1 MICPHC
7 EADTSDM
14 MNVCELCGQP
24 LRDAAEHSIAE
35 PPPGDATIG
44 LHRPPGETTLSE
56 WPLPGTGS
64 AGQKSSSDSR
74 WYLSPWPYLIGIA
87 VVAAVVVSL
96 FVFRSSVKA
105 YPELLVNGQPTLL
118 NFYTDT

>member
-24 LRDAAEHSIAE
+24 LLDTAEHSTAE
-35 PPPGDATIG
+35 PPPSDATIG
-44 LHRPPGETTLSE
+44 IHRQPDETTLSE
-56 WPLPGTGS
+56 WPRGTGS

-87 VVAAVVVSL
+87 VVAAVVASL

-105 YPELLVNGQPTLL
+105 YPELVVNNQPTLL
-118 NFYTDT
+118 DFYTDT